1 MTVVGARAV
10 PAVRLDRREAVRTL
24 SAGPRPATT
33 IPMNDPLALVPI
45 STGSPP
51 SILRFGARPVLP
63 GFFVGGLLAMALFL
77 GGAPL
82 LSMCVLTASALSSF
96 LVGSVLGSAQD
107 GPTVTTYP
115 EEIASSE
122 LRATYRSIL
131 IELAEI
137 ERTVEEAPRIAK
149 LMATAIGRARD
160 AVELA
165 GQIALLANPL
175 QRYLDRHAHSFVR
188 SELQRLRE
196 RTEAASDETAVAAW
210 NRAVTAR
217 TQQLAI
223 HDQIIAQ
230 LDRICARLELVRA
243 GLETLSATM
252 ARLRSADEEQVV
264 LADASVTDQLDEMRE
279 DLAACE
285 SALEVEAAA

>member
-1 MTVVGARAV
+1 MRVGA
-10 PAVRLDRREAVRTL
+10 
-24 SAGPRPATT
+24 RPATT

-45 STGSPP
+45 STSSAPP
-51 SILRFGARPVLP
+51 VLRCGARPVLP
-63 GFFVGGLLAMALFL
+63 GFFVGGLLAIALFL

-96 LVGSVLGSAQD
+96 LVGSVLGGAQD
-107 GPTVTTYP
+107 GPPAPTYP

-137 ERTVEEAPRIAK
+137 ERTIEEAPRIAK
-149 LMATAIGRARD
+149 LMVTAVDRARN

-165 GQIALLANPL
+165 GKIALLANPL
-175 QRYLDRHAHSFVR
+175 QRYLDKHEHNFVR

-230 LDRICARLELVRA
+230 QDRICARLELVRA
-243 GLETLSATM
+243 GLETLSATI
-252 ARLRSADEEQVV
+252 ARLRTADEEQIV
-264 LADASVTDQLDEMRE
+264 LADASVADQLDEMRE

-285 SALEVEAAA
+285 SALEAEAAA